1 MLIAV
6 SATGTTLKDQID
18 QRFGRCKYFL
28 IVDTNTMISE
38 AIPNQGASASGGA
51 GIKAAQIL
59 AEKEIKAVISG
70 NIGPN
75 AFSTLSAAN
84 IDVYVGNSGEI
95 SNAVQKFIRGELRKT
110 ESSNVKNHFG
120 TNRF

>member
-38 AIPNQGASASGGA
+38 AIPNQGAFASGGA